1 MLSNVSNWSKE
12 LLVKEKTTKRIL
24 SLQFHTQ
31 IPMSEI
37 TRSTIKA
44 PLSFLRFSS
53 KKSSSSSS
61 GPVVGRLLGKPPL
74 SLSLSRQSRFVSFR
88 FVSTQGERRKGQK
101 CRFFAVKFKKK
112 KKRVKKLNRRRR
124 KPDETETR
132 RRRRRLFFFFQ
143 VFCV

>member
-1 MLSNVSNWSKE
+1 MDSIGTRVVLSNVSNWSKE

-53 KKSSSSSS
+53 KRRRHLPLVPSSVVSSEN
-61 GPVVGRLLGKPPL
+61 LL
-74 SLSLSRQSRFVSFR
+74 SLSLSLVKVVSFRFVSFR
-88 FVSTQGERRKGQK
+88 FVLHARGKNDDDTTQGERRKGQK
-101 CRFFAVKFKKK
+101 CRFFAVKLK
-112 KKRVKKLNRRRR
+112 KKR
-124 KPDETETR
+124 E
-132 RRRRRLFFFFQ
+132 
-143 VFCV
+143 